1 MQTEELT
8 NLITSMA
15 PDQKP
20 GISKQYPE
28 FILPADKIHF
38 VAKSLKENPLTQMDY
53 LFCLTAA
60 DRKDG
65 FHVVYHL
72 TSSKYKHTAVLRVV
86 LPDKI
91 NPIIPTVSD
100 VWRAAEYYE
109 REVFDLFGIRFE
121 NHPDLRRL
129 FLEEDW
135 VGYPLRKDY
144 KDSFTLE
151 R

>member
-1 MQTEELT
+1 MQTEQLT
-8 NLITSMA
+8 ALITSLA
-15 PDQKP
+15 PNQKV

-28 FILPADKIHF
+28 FILAANELHD
-38 VAKSLKENPLTQMDY
+38 VAMKLKSNPETKMDY
-53 LFCLTAA
+53 LFCLTAV

-72 TSSKYKHTAVLRVV
+72 TSSEFNHTIILRTIIT
-86 LPDKI
+86 DKI
-91 NPIIPTVSD
+91 NPSIPTVSD

-121 NHPDLRRL
+121 NHPDLRRI
-129 FLEEDW
+129 FLEDDW

-144 KDSFTLE
+144 KDNFTIA